1 MTDREIADP
10 PATQRRVVLVTG
22 LSGAGKTTA
31 LKAFEDFGFEV
42 VDNIPFGLLDQLL
55 SDGSAEQ
62 LAVGLDVRTR
72 GFSVDLLLA
81 TKRRLQSQ
89 SDVDVSLM
97 FLDCDDDAALRR
109 FTETR
114 RRHPL
119 TGAGTAR
126 EGLSQERAI
135 LAPLRDAADRL
146 LDTSLM
152 TPRELK
158 RWVAGEFEP
167 SGPGGMTVQV
177 ISFSYRQGL
186 PREADLVFD
195 VRFLANPHYV
205 AELRP
210 LTGLDEPVGDHIRSD
225 PGAQSLMSILERF
238 LEFSLPR
245 YEQEGKSYLSLAIGC
260 TGGRHRSVF
269 IAEQSATLLRRQGW
283 SVRVVHR
290 ELGIT
295 SPAAD

>member
-1 MTDREIADP
+1 MANAKAVTDKCDERQI
-10 PATQRRVVLVTG
+10 VLVTG

-31 LKAFEDFGFEV
+31 LKAFEDIGYDV
-42 VDNIPFGLLDQLL
+42 VDNIPFSLLDALL
-55 SDGSAEQ
+55 ADQEVSR

-72 GFSVDLLLA
+72 GFSVDALMQA
-81 TKRRLQSQ
+81 KQRLE
-89 SDVDVSLM
+89 VCNGNNVVLVY
-97 FLDCDDDAALRR
+97 LDCDDDAALRR

-119 TGAGTAR
+119 ADAGRPR
-126 EGLSQERAI
+126 EGLEIERTMLI
-135 LAPLRDAADRL
+135 PMWLEADHL

-158 RWVAGEFEP
+158 RWVAASFELSSP
-167 SGPGGMTVQV
+167 NGMAVQV
-177 ISFSYRQGL
+177 ISFSFRQGL

-205 AELRP
+205 PELRE
-210 LTGLDEPVGDHIRSD
+210 LTGMDALVGAHICSD
-225 PGAQSLMSILERF
+225 LGTQTLIAILGNF

-245 YEQEGKSYLSLAIGC
+245 YEQEGKSYLTVAIGC

-269 IAEQSATLLRRQGW
+269 VAEELTELLNRQGW
-283 SVRVVHR
+283 SVTTVHR
-290 ELGIT
+290 ELGIG
-295 SPAAD
+295 